1 MMTWRSSLCLSL
13 LSMTAFLACQ
23 QSPVTPSSDG
33 LEAVVSSAATN
44 VLNGQGTLTA
54 AKLEPVGDGRT
65 RVVLRLSG
73 GDARTVTRVNEA
85 VAQALF
91 GKLNNIV
98 LETKLENAS
107 TRLEPL
113 AVCPGSPMFTTFS
126 GRTKPSTIAGTKIT
140 LNPGH
145 GWTKRESG
153 AWGLQRPNPN
163 PNGSP
168 PVYVQEDYNNLET
181 AIIVKNTLAAV
192 NASVSSVRN
201 LDKNAGNGLSGNP
214 LWQEAAKHHLERIA
228 ASASVWD
235 SERDARGSDCQE
247 DKDIRSRP
255 LYANSL
261 GSDVLIGL
269 HSNAINAG
277 WQTARGTRIYYTTEN
292 VLVGT
297 PSTQQSESLK
307 LANALASSLVA
318 AIRTARPDLAWPDA
332 QVIGS
337 ADYGE
342 TRFAQMPAVILETGF
357 HTNPID
363 GPALAETSFRNAVA
377 TGIREGIKVW
387 LGDTGN
393 GGIVINPPPS
403 FPSAPDLIAPGS
415 PSTLEVSSANPVQF
429 SWFGVQGATRYGLY
443 ISKYP
448 YGGANLVYQN
458 EQINASSTS
467 SILATSDFR
476 VTGENRY
483 RWNMTAFNGPGD
495 NDNGSF
501 SGSLNFSVTD
511 PLLAPSTPT
520 PLSITMSS
528 EGRMLLTWP
537 EVANAR
543 DYSFTASFDGQAASI
558 SGVAPSRGTG
568 LNAAVVTLEPNPA
581 ALSTQGKQVCFGV
594 RANNATGSSVFSG
607 LTCLTYRFYSVVCRY
622 SRREHLNRHSYGF
635 NYRKLLCLHF
645 SRQVY

>member
-1 MMTWRSSLCLSL
+1 MMRRSSLCLSL

-23 QSPVTPSSDG
+23 QSPVNPDSNA

-44 VLNGQGTLTA
+44 ALNGQGTLTA
-54 AKLEPVGDGRT
+54 AKLEPMGDGRT

-73 GDARTVTRVNEA
+73 GDARTVTKVNEA

-98 LETKLENAS
+98 LETKLENPS
-107 TRLEPL
+107 TRLETL
-113 AVCPGSPMFTTFS
+113 AICPGSPMFTTYA

-168 PVYVQEDYNNLET
+168 PVYVQEDFNNLET
-181 AIIVKNTLAAV
+181 AIIIKDALAAV
-192 NASVSSVRN
+192 NANVSSVRN

-228 ASASVWD
+228 APAGVWN
-235 SERDARGSDCQE
+235 SERDARGSDCEE

-269 HSNAINAG
+269 HSNAVSSG
-277 WQTARGTRIYYTTEN
+277 WQLARGTRVYYSTEN
-292 VLVGT
+292 FLPGT
-297 PSTQQSESLK
+297 PSTQQSESVT
-307 LANALASSLVA
+307 LATALAAKIVA
-318 AIRTARPDLAWPDA
+318 SIRAARPDLNWPDA

-337 ADYGE
+337 PDYGE

-363 GPALAETSFRNAVA
+363 GPALAEISFRSAVA
-377 TGIREGIKVW
+377 SGIREGIKTW
-387 LGDTGN
+387 LGDTS
-393 GGIVINPPPS
+393 GGDGIIINPPPL
-403 FPSAPDLIAPGS
+403 FPSAPELLSPGLS
-415 PSTLEVSSANPVQF
+415 GSLEVSTVNPIQF
-429 SWFGVQGATRYGLY
+429 SWAGVQGATRYGVY
-443 ISKYP
+443 ISKFP

-458 EQINASSTS
+458 EQINASSTGLM
-467 SILATSDFR
+467 LAASAFR
-476 VTGENRY
+476 AAGENRY
-483 RWNMTAFNGPGD
+483 RWNMTAFNGPAD
-495 NDNGSF
+495 TDNGSF
-501 SGSLNFSVTD
+501 SGALNFTLVD
-511 PLLAPSTPT
+511 PLPAPVTPA
-520 PLSITMSS
+520 PLSVTMSS
-528 EGRMLLTWP
+528 EGRMLLSWN

-543 DYSFTASFDGQAASI
+543 DYSFTATFDGQAASI
-558 SGVAPSRGTG
+558 SGIAPSRASG
-568 LNAAVVTLEPNPA
+568 LNAAVVTLEPNPTA
-581 ALSTQGKQVCFGV
+581 SGAQGKQVCFGV
-594 RANNATGSSVFSG
+594 RANSTTGSSNFSG
-607 LTCLTYRFYSVVCRY
+607 LTCVTYRFYSGG
-622 SRREHLNRHSYGF
+622 L
-635 NYRKLLCLHF
+635 
-645 SRQVY
+645 QVQSAGQPLPVRLRLQFP